1 VSFWVV
7 LGLAAIALFVPL
19 ATIQPPTSA
28 SERTYSEFMNEVRAG
43 EVSAVRINSATGG
56 IEGTLDGGESFTTR
70 GPVGGLPASDLR
82 ALETNDVAVT
92 YEAPARG
99 SSWIGSALGLLLPI
113 VVMVA
118 FFVWIARR
126 SSAGLSGATAF
137 GRNPGHVYT
146 TERPLTTFRDV
157 AGYEAVKDDIR
168 EVVDFLKDPGV
179 FRAAGARI
187 PKGILLAGPPGT
199 GKTLLAKAV
208 AGEAGVAFISVT
220 GSHFMEMFVGVGAAR
235 VRGLFEAARQ
245 QGRAIIFVDEIDS
258 IGRKRGTGTLGGHD
272 ERDQT
277 LNQLLAEMDG
287 FETTEGIVVMAATN
301 RPDILD
307 PALLR
312 AGRFDRQVLV
322 PLPTVSERAAIL
334 EIHARDKQLGPDVD
348 LELIARGT
356 PGMSGADLANLVNE
370 AALGA
375 VRAGDS
381 TIAAEHFDAA
391 RDRLLMGLRRTSM
404 VLSDRERWA
413 VAHHEAGHAVLA
425 HLLTH
430 ADPVHKVT
438 ILPSSMALGAT
449 QQMPTNERHLF
460 ERRYLLDSIAV
471 QLGGRT
477 AEELTCEDI
486 STGAANDLA
495 EATRLARQM
504 VRDWGMCDRLGPIAL
519 GSATAGDV
527 LDQTAVRDFSDETAH
542 LVDLEVERL
551 LGEQRDRARLVLGDH
566 LAALKA
572 VAQALIER
580 ETLSGDEVARIIEEH
595 RGTPPSAN
603 GRAVPVAL
611 VPVAAACTVGRGLTS
626 TRERTFGS
634 AAEPVEAVH

>member
-1 VSFWVV
+1 V
-7 LGLAAIALFVPL
+7 AAIAMFLSLSNLSPS
-19 ATIQPPTSA
+19 PPA
-28 SERTYSEFMNEVRAG
+28 PERTYSEFMTDVREG
-43 EVSAVRINSATGG
+43 HVSSVSISSSTGG
-56 IEGTLDGGESFTTR
+56 IEGTLTSGDSFTTR
-70 GPVGGLPASDLR
+70 GPIGGLPASDLR
-82 ALETNDVAVT
+82 ALQTNDVAVT
-92 YEAPARG
+92 YEAPARS

-137 GRNPGHVYT
+137 GRNPGRVYT
-146 TERPLTTFRDV
+146 TERPLTTFSDV
-157 AGYEAVKDDIR
+157 AGYDNVKDDIR
-168 EVVDFLKDPGV
+168 EVVEFLKDPGR
-179 FRAAGARI
+179 FRAVGARI

-199 GKTLLAKAV
+199 GKTLLARAV

-235 VRGLFEAARQ
+235 VRGLFDAARQ

-258 IGRKRGTGTLGGHD
+258 IGRKRGTGSVGGHD

-322 PLPTVSERAAIL
+322 PLPSVEERAAIL
-334 EIHARDKQLGPDVD
+334 AVHARDKQLGPDVD

-375 VRAGDS
+375 VRSGESMIRAD
-381 TIAAEHFDAA
+381 HFDAA

-404 VLSDRERWA
+404 VLDERERRA
-413 VAHHEAGHAVLA
+413 VAHHEAGHALLA
-425 HLLTH
+425 HLLAH

-449 QQMPTNERHLF
+449 QQLPTNERHLF
-460 ERRYLLDSIAV
+460 ERRYLLDAIAV

-477 AEELTCEDI
+477 AEELTCGDI

-504 VRDWGMCDRLGPIAL
+504 VRDWGMCDRLGPVAL
-519 GSATAGDV
+519 GPSTAADGFELSAT
-527 LDQTAVRDFSDETAH
+527 RDISDETAH
-542 LVDLEVERL
+542 LVDREVERL
-551 LGEQRDRARLVLGDH
+551 LGEQHDRARLVLGGH
-566 LAALKA
+566 LAALDA
-572 VAQALIER
+572 VAEALIER
-580 ETLSGDEVARIIEEH
+580 ETLTGEEVAGIIEAH
-595 RGTPPSAN
+595 SHGRPAGN
-603 GRAVPVAL
+603 GNAAPLPAPVPL
-611 VPVAAACTVGRGLTS
+611 AAACV
-626 TRERTFGS
+626 
-634 AAEPVEAVH
+634 AASD